1 MTTIS
6 LKIKE
11 IMVKII
17 LSTVVALFLLGC
29 NDTTTHETHKQEVK
43 QKAEVVEQKVAPV
56 QVQEVKKEVK
66 EVKPVVEEHS
76 LKKVVEVAPV
86 KTEVVQKKIAV
97 VKQETSTVDAAKLF
111 MACAACHGSHAEK
124 SALNKSQV
132 IQGWSVTKI
141 EKALQG
147 YKDGSYG
154 GAMKGIMKGQASK
167 LNDAEIKA
175 LAEYISK
182 L

>member
-56 QVQEVKKEVK
+56 QVQ